1 MWHPPFVPPL
11 PQNHHEMHFLSVT
24 EFQMLEEPICSN
36 NPENAIH
43 ETKLFFSLFFKNMS
57 TAMSNECEK
66 PNNFQ
71 EHAVDPLS
79 FEYAIK
85 PM

>member
-1 MWHPPFVPPL
+1 
-11 PQNHHEMHFLSVT
+11 
-24 EFQMLEEPICSN
+24 MLEEPICSN
-36 NPENAIH
+36 NTENGIR
-43 ETKLFFSLFFKNMS
+43 ETKLFFFLFFNMS

-66 PNNFQ
+66 PNNFE
-71 EHAVDPLS
+71 EHAVDPLG